1 MSFSP
6 SREYM
11 FPRSPYTECKR
22 KDTDVSC
29 VRVCLSQCYVRRLH
43 ATEAN
48 PESVVLC
55 KETWAGVLNTRSL
68 LMVNK
73 SVSLQDKYDQKKTVL
88 KE

>member
-1 MSFSP
+1 M
-6 SREYM
+6 
-11 FPRSPYTECKR
+11 
-22 KDTDVSC
+22 
-29 VRVCLSQCYVRRLH
+29 RRLH